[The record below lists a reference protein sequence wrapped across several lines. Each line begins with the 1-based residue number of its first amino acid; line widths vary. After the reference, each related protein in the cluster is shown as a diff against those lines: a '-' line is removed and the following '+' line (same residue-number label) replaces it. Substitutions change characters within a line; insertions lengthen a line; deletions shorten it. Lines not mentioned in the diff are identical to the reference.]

1 VVLPLKAATTTTATT
16 ASQGQE
22 SDQNRTHT
30 IAKKDNNCTASST
43 EVSSEFCSST
53 SSSQSFSSSVVGSRK
68 RKQTDMIID
77 KKKQS
82 RKADHNSFCEA
93 LKRRGLEV
101 VEQDGDG
108 NCLFRAVSL
117 QVYGDSNMHGEV
129 RRRCLDFMAKN
140 EDHFASFITDEP
152 FKDYIHRK
160 RRDGVH
166 GNNPEIQAI
175 SELFNR
181 PVEVFDAEVTGEKP
195 INIFHT
201 DYKTADKPI
210 RLSYHDGNHYN
221 AVIDPLCPTAGLGLG
236 LPGLEPGLAD
246 RMQMEKAVLLS
257 DIEATD
263 TQLQKTLK
271 ESNEHNSLMY
281 KQKALLL
288 SDIEATEFQIDQAV
302 LASSIEASKPS
313 HLRQIQPASIQ
324 SSSHA
329 TSSEAAIASALS
341 SVETTEYPDTVQELV
356 MNGFELQKVIHA
368 YELIGDNFDQLL
380 SFLLSNS
387 TR

>member
-1 VVLPLKAATTTTATT
+1 MVLPLKAAKATT
-16 ASQGQE
+16 ASQGQG
-22 SDQNRTHT
+22 SDQKQPNP
-30 IAKKDNNCTASST
+30 KKKNSPEYISSAT
-43 EVSSEFCSST
+43 SEQVSSEFCSST
-53 SSSQSFSSSVVGSRK
+53 SSGSFSSSVVGSRK
-68 RKQTDMIID
+68 RKQTDMVLLNP

-82 RKADHNSFCEA
+82 KDNLFAQA

-117 QVYGDSNMHGEV
+117 QVYGDSSMHGEV
-129 RRRCLDFMAKN
+129 RRRCLDFMAKD
-140 EDHFASFITDEP
+140 EAHFSSFITDEP
-152 FKDYIHRK
+152 FRDYIHRK

-166 GNNPEIQAI
+166 ANNPEIQAI

-181 PVEVFDAEVTGEKP
+181 PVEVFDAQVSGDKP

-201 DYKTADKPI
+201 EYKTADKPI

-246 RMQMEKAVLLS
+246 KMQMEKAVLLS

-263 TQLQKTLK
+263 TQLQKALK
-271 ESNEHNSLMY
+271 ESNEHNSINQMY

-313 HLRQIQPASIQ
+313 HQTT
-324 SSSHA
+324 SHV
-329 TSSEAAIASALS
+329 ASAAS
-341 SVETTEYPDTVQELV
+341 NDTTEYPDTVQELV

-380 SFLLSNS
+380 SFLLTNS